1 MKKIK
6 KRSFENRIER
16 EFVRRFRF
24 ILRTRGNSLDE
35 GWRRLTNLTLY
46 AARLFE
52 SLDDD
57 AKYRAA
63 ILASR
68 FLRATSARLAR
79 R

>member
-46 AARLFE
+46 AARLFD
-52 SLDDD
+52 SFDDK

-63 ILASR
+63 VLAT
-68 FLRATSARLAR
+68 RALGAASARLAR